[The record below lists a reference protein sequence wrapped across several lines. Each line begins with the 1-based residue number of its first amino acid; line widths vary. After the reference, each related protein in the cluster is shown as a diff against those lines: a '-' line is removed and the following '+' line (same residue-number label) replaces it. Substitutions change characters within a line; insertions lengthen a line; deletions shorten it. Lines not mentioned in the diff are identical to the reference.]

1 MATGHESRR
10 VTRRQKED
18 SLIAAQ
24 KGLASAVRA
33 LSDLDRAG
41 VEGMREAANLA
52 QAAWQE
58 CERALD
64 VMDAPRP

>member
-1 MATGHESRR
+1 MAAN
-10 VTRRQKED
+10 RRQIED
-18 SLIAAQ
+18 ALVSAQ

-52 QAAWQE
+52 QSAWLE

-64 VMDAPRP
+64 VRDAPRP